1 MQSEFVNA
9 LFVWVAAHPGW
20 MSLVIFVT
28 AMMESLTIIGVII
41 PGALVMFSLGALIG
55 LGHLEFW
62 TAYWWSTGGAIVGD
76 AISFWMGRVFH
87 QGIRQVWP
95 FTKHPGM
102 IARSEEFF
110 RTHGGKS
117 VLFGRF
123 FGPVR
128 GTIPTVAGM
137 MDMTWRHFMVANVIS
152 AILWAPAYL
161 IPGMAFGASLDIAS
175 RVAGRLV
182 VLILIIAILLWLTA
196 WLVTH
201 VVRIFQAHATDW
213 LQRFTAWSQ
222 GRRFI
227 GTISASLLDPREGE
241 LRGLATLAT
250 LLLGGTVLLGLSLSA
265 AGRQLP
271 SGLDQSLYH
280 FFQELRTPW
289 ADALMVFIAEA
300 GDYQVTLPVSLVVF
314 SWLVWR
320 RNHSAIWHWLA
331 ALGFG
336 MATNLLFRI
345 LLPVSSP
352 TDVSQG
358 LQGYSFPSSHAT
370 FSTLVF
376 GFLAALIAREI
387 PLVRRWLVYLAVAFI
402 IVPIAFAR
410 LYLGI
415 HWLTDTLAG
424 LCLGLIWVTALA
436 IAYNRHPKTNL
447 HWRGLLAYSVVALL
461 ATDFLHVSLD
471 YQADLH
477 RYQPQTMLHTQTRDQ
492 WWQGGWRELPQQRL
506 DFQGHRRQDLLLQW
520 AGNREQ
526 LQQRLQ
532 ETGWRQAPKL
542 SFKSMLLWLNP
553 QITLEELPVLPQ
565 LHNGREDA
573 LTMVH
578 YSDHAETRWLLRF
591 WDIGERL
598 RESDA
603 PIWIGGISR
612 QKREP
617 RMGLFTFAV
626 DDLRS
631 HVPMDLLIPAWRGLQ
646 TQQVTGSNPKEFIIL
661 IAD

>member
-1 MQSEFVNA
+1 
-9 LFVWVAAHPGW
+9 
-20 MSLVIFVT
+20 
-28 AMMESLTIIGVII
+28 
-41 PGALVMFSLGALIG
+41 
-55 LGHLEFW
+55 
-62 TAYWWSTGGAIVGD
+62 
-76 AISFWMGRVFH
+76 
-87 QGIRQVWP
+87 
-95 FTKHPGM
+95 
-102 IARSEEFF
+102 
-110 RTHGGKS
+110 
-117 VLFGRF
+117 
-123 FGPVR
+123 
-128 GTIPTVAGM
+128 
-137 MDMTWRHFMVANVIS
+137 
-152 AILWAPAYL
+152 
-161 IPGMAFGASLDIAS
+161 
-175 RVAGRLV
+175 
-182 VLILIIAILLWLTA
+182 LILIVAILLWLTV

-213 LQRFTAWSQ
+213 LQRFTVWSQ

-227 GTISASLLDPREGE
+227 GPISASLLDPREGE

-280 FFQELRTPW
+280 FFKELRTPW
-289 ADALMVFIAEA
+289 ADAVMVFITEA

-314 SWLVWR
+314 GWLVWQ

-352 TDVSQG
+352 DDVAHG

-402 IVPIAFAR
+402 IISIAFAR

-424 LCLGLIWVTALA
+424 LCLGLIWVTVLA

-447 HWRGLLAYSVVALL
+447 HWRGLLAYGVVALL

-477 RYQPQTMLHTQTRDQ
+477 RYQPQTVLHTQTRDQ

-532 ETGWRQAPKL
+532 ETGWRLAPKL
-542 SFKSMLLWLNP
+542 NFKSMLLWLNP

-565 LHNGREDA
+565 LHNGREDEFI
-573 LTMVH
+573 MVH
-578 YSDHAETRWLLRF
+578 YSSHAETRWLLRF

-603 PIWIGGISR
+603 PIWVGSISR

-617 RMGLFTFAV
+617 RMRLFTFAV
-626 DDLRS
+626 DDPRS

-646 TQQVTGSNPKEFIIL
+646 TQRVTGSNPKEFIIL